1 MRKRAEMTSDNGT
14 TFENKC
20 AILSEL
26 WMDYRQDEQFK
37 DFFEYNDLGLPLAYA
52 VYTDMVQPKD
62 LSIKMISETFDVL
75 LSGLGFEDD
84 EGFETLDDVL
94 NG

>member
-1 MRKRAEMTSDNGT
+1 MSSEQETPFSD
-14 TFENKC
+14 KC

-26 WMDYRQDEQFK
+26 WLDYRQDEQFK

-52 VYTDMVQPKD
+52 VYTEMVEPKE
-62 LSIKMISETFDVL
+62 LSIRMISETFDVL
-75 LSGLGFEDD
+75 LAGMGYEKD
-84 EGFETLDDVL
+84 EGFETLADIL